1 MAKIARIGAALLAL
15 VAIVLVV
22 VAVLSLRSRKIG
34 VYRPATAT
42 LVAKQPERGKVQL
55 ELSYEVGNQHE
66 TLTQD
71 VPASS
76 PDAMIPIG
84 GKRIIAYDRHRPAR
98 ARLNRPSLLLPTT
111 LFGSAA
117 VLFAAVG
124 LLLYLSRKP
133 A

>member
-15 VAIVLVV
+15 TAIVLII
-22 VAVLSLRSRKIG
+22 VAVLLLRSRKIG
-34 VYRPATAT
+34 TYRPANAT
-42 LVAKQPERGKVQL
+42 LVAKKPSRGEVQL
-55 ELSYEVGNQHE
+55 ELAYRVHGQRE
-66 TLTQD
+66 TLTQS

-76 PDAMIPIG
+76 PDATIPIG
-84 GKRIIAYDRHRPAR
+84 GKRVIAYDRHRPAR
-98 ARLNRPSLLLPTT
+98 ALLNRPSLLLPTT

>member
-1 MAKIARIGAALLAL
+1 MKLARIAAALLAL
-15 VAIVLVV
+15 VAAVLVI
-22 VAVLSLRSRKIG
+22 VAVLTLRSRKIG
-34 VYRPATAT
+34 TYRPATAT
-42 LVAKQPERGKVQL
+42 LVAKEPARGEVQL
-55 ELSYEVGNQHE
+55 KLSYAVGGQQE
-66 TLTQD
+66 LLTQS

-84 GKRIIAYDRHRPAR
+84 GKRIIAYDRHHPAL
-98 ARLNRPSLLLPTT
+98 ALLNRPSLLLPTT